1 MTPTG
6 QRSLVLILARDL
18 ATSLATPVFVV
29 DEVGDLVFYN
39 EAAGEVFGRPFVE
52 GETMRAEEW
61 GTAFAQTDEDGRPLG
76 PEAIPLWTAFRE
88 QRPAH
93 RHLVITGVDGVRR
106 RLSVTAFPLYAR
118 ADEFVG
124 ALAVFWETSG
134 DA

>member
-1 MTPTG
+1 MSPIG

-18 ATSLATPVFVV
+18 ATSLATPVFIV
-29 DEVGDLVFYN
+29 DRSGDLVFYN
-39 EAAGEVFGRPFVE
+39 EAAGRVLGKPFVE
-52 GETMRAEEW
+52 GEPMPAERW
-61 GTAFAQTDEDGRPLG
+61 ATAFGQSDDDGTPLG
-76 PEAIPLWTAFRE
+76 PEAIPLWTAFTE

-93 RHLVITGVDGVRR
+93 RHLVIRGADGVRR

-124 ALAVFWETSG
+124 ALAVFWETPG

>member
-1 MTPTG
+1 VTPIG

-18 ATSLATPVFVV
+18 ATSLATPVFIV
-29 DEVGDLVFYN
+29 DTTGDLVFYN
-39 EAAGEVFGRPFVE
+39 EAAGGVFGRPFVE
-52 GETMRAEEW
+52 GETMSADEW
-61 GTAFAQTDEDGRPLG
+61 GTAFSQTADDGTSLG
-76 PEAIPLWTAFRE
+76 PEEIPLWTAFHD

-93 RHLVITGVDGVRR
+93 RHLVITGVDGARR